1 MSAVEITSLS
11 SKGQIVIP
19 SSIRNDL
26 KISAGDKFAIISDG
40 ENILLR
46 PVEKPKV
53 DKFRA
58 LIAASRKY
66 ARENGLQKEDVVKA
80 VKKVRREN
88 RP

>member
-46 PVEKPKV
+46 PVEKPKI

-58 LIAASRKY
+58 LIAASIKY
-66 ARENGLQKEDVVKA
+66 ARENALQKEDVVKA
-80 VKKVRREN
+80 VKRVRREN
-88 RP
+88 RS

>member
-46 PVEKPKV
+46 PVE
-53 DKFRA
+53 
-58 LIAASRKY
+58 
-66 ARENGLQKEDVVKA
+66 
-80 VKKVRREN
+80 
-88 RP
+88 